1 MAFTGRGT
9 GAAERLEEAVAVELV
24 ERFQRGEAQVLS
36 ELHARLGPAMGALL
50 RTYRSSRLPS
60 AITVQDLQQ
69 QSWIILSELAGRWKP
84 RGSFL
89 AYFFRSFP
97 HMVGRYVQVHRR
109 SAGIAHEDAIRV
121 AEARG
126 PYGAAPEPPFA
137 EPEALGG
144 LGLERLSGV
153 EQAVFAMRAVD
164 HEPFEVI
171 GTRLGV
177 TRASANRIYRRAHAR
192 LTGATLAG
200 VQDPADAAGGEV
212 FDSRLRGEAGPA
224 TGSAGTSPAA
234 TGSAQRA
241 QPRPGGDVL
250 ARVVQALHG
259 SEGARVEIVGR
270 RRVLSRVSG
279 ISRVEYEEAL
289 LTLQRCGAVVGRDA
303 RHAGRL
309 TAGTPEETLAL
320 ARGARARVTLDA

>member
-1 MAFTGRGT
+1 MGFTGRGT
-9 GAAERLEEAVAVELV
+9 EAAERLEEAVAVKLV
-24 ERFQRGEAQVLS
+24 ERFQRGEGQVLS
-36 ELHARLGPAMGALL
+36 ELHERLGPAMGALL

-126 PYGAAPEPPFA
+126 PYGAVSEPPFA
-137 EPEALGG
+137 EPELDGW
-144 LGLERLSGV
+144 GLERLSGV

-164 HEPFEVI
+164 HESFEVI

-177 TRASANRIYRRAHAR
+177 TRSSANRIYRRAHAR

-212 FDSRLRGEAGPA
+212 FDSRLRGDA
-224 TGSAGTSPAA
+224 GSAGSAGRSLAT

-259 SEGARVEIVGR
+259 SEGARGEIVGR

-279 ISRVEYEEAL
+279 VSRVEYEEAL
-289 LTLQRCGAVVGRDA
+289 QMLQRCGAVVGRDA

-320 ARGARARVTLDA
+320 ARGAGPGHALDA